1 MFKHISRR
9 HENFTY
15 LLILLLFTV
24 IGGLLVYK
32 EPTITGAADYGAGTC
47 PGNINED
54 STISA
59 DISTTDANCITLI
72 TNSNIQLD
80 CQGHTITC
88 IGCTGTKWG
97 IGVNTLSGVTIK
109 NCKVTGFNYDYYLFK
124 SSSTN
129 ITNSTSTS
137 ALKYG
142 LYIYGTGA
150 SANNNNI
157 TNSSF
162 TGAAT
167 NDIYLDALA
176 DNNIFLN
183 TTYSSSTVLGS
194 LTRKWYLDV
203 YVNDSTNPLADVN
216 VTAMNASGDIIFKI
230 NTSTDGFIPQQVI
243 TEYFE
248 DNDLRSMSTNYTIN
262 VNKTGYNNDSLIT
275 NITSSRV
282 LKFNLTSTAV
292 VVSNTAPYNLTLNYP
307 TNNSQVNNTNS
318 INFNFSF
325 LDRENQSLNCSLIFD
340 SVINSTNI
348 TSIEGNHSNYT
359 LTGITYA
366 SHNWSVNCSDY
377 ELSNSSGVFYF
388 SVNDTLKPGI
398 TLNAPVNGYNSS
410 SNSIV
415 FNWTA
420 TDNKDLNITCNLT
433 IAGVVNRTNLNL
445 TNGTAYNI
453 TVSNFPDN
461 SYLWNVTCWDA
472 TNNTNTSLTRN
483 FTVDA
488 TAPVINLETN
498 ASLRINV
505 ITNFTFSYN
514 VSDTNPVKN
523 CSLIVNGK
531 VNMTNTTITKDTMQN
546 FTINISSGTY
556 NWSVNCTDFVGN
568 TGNSTNAT
576 LTILS
581 CTVGSSCSR
590 TGYTGSAYDSNCAC
604 SGGTEVIEEQTSSS
618 SSSSGGSPSP
628 SVLKSIREKETAA
641 ETTPAENTGEETPEA
656 QAENFIETVIRV
668 EKEGISDTE
677 LEGRMRTIME
687 KFWRTQN
694 YSKIVQPPEFIYNN
708 ETNTTDIIYKII
720 PLNATLLNYSL
731 YINVSKCAAL
741 YADMVAFKED
751 YEFEVLIDDPLFK
764 LSFDEIKEP
773 ITVSYEVKGEI
784 LEYCRKLLLALGI
797 AENIL
802 EQPKPKA
809 VALSPKKTA
818 YDIIRSFRNAFPGSL
833 LALIPFIILILTV
846 VAYEEA
852 HAVVALG
859 MRTNARKI
867 TRLVSRAVV
876 DLTLFLIVIANIADF
891 SGVLPPYLAV
901 LKQVFG
907 VAATVYFIYKLNIPR
922 IILGVKNRLADI
934 SIIIAYYLI
943 ISTTLLGIRFHEV
956 NEFFSTITVY
966 LTENINIVILAGIVI
981 ILILSL
987 LWAAF
992 ANIKKPSLMAIL
1004 KQEGR
1009 PKNIVQI
1016 ALRFILIALIL
1027 LAFDYIAFKPFVEW
1041 VDLAIDAPLLMVAL
1055 CIFIYLALKHH
1066 KKLTVEKVMEEPL
1079 EEEDTLYKKFFE
1091 EFEFK
1096 KKIVFGVSG
1105 LLALNALV
1113 DAFVFLLPND
1123 FYLESISIAGHIPVT
1138 AYIIKELPLMAFIP
1152 KIAMLY
1158 AYILNTIFMFSILT
1172 LPMLIWYMMATG
1184 RKLVF
1189 KKWPIALFFSSFIAY
1204 MLMPVYKMGQL
1215 TAEKVIGADIQT
1227 RSILYSDFFI
1237 NKFIPN
1243 PIALTVVV
1251 SLSLSALLFVYLFY
1265 KRWSRLFSIAMVS
1278 IASVFFGMHVYFY
1291 ISSTWFYA
1299 LDIGIKLAAKAAL
1312 DRYVDLVKIA
1322 LLLAASL
1329 FYYAIFFVFIWEI
1342 FLGYKKEEKLEKRH
1356 KKHAIMLA
1364 KWIHKAHKAGLKPRH
1379 TKRLLKKSGWPIHI
1393 VKHAHRHAKLLRER

>member
-1 MFKHISRR
+1 M
-9 HENFTY
+9 
-15 LLILLLFTV
+15 
-24 IGGLLVYK
+24 
-32 EPTITGAADYGAGTC
+32 
-47 PGNINED
+47 
-54 STISA
+54 
-59 DISTTDANCITLI
+59 
-72 TNSNIQLD
+72 
-80 CQGHTITC
+80 
-88 IGCTGTKWG
+88 
-97 IGVNTLSGVTIK
+97 
-109 NCKVTGFNYDYYLFK
+109 
-124 SSSTN
+124 
-129 ITNSTSTS
+129 
-137 ALKYG
+137 
-142 LYIYGTGA
+142 
-150 SANNNNI
+150 
-157 TNSSF
+157 
-162 TGAAT
+162 
-167 NDIYLDALA
+167 
-176 DNNIFLN
+176 
-183 TTYSSSTVLGS
+183 
-194 LTRKWYLDV
+194 
-203 YVNDSTNPLADVN
+203 
-216 VTAMNASGDIIFKI
+216 
-230 NTSTDGFIPQQVI
+230 
-243 TEYFE
+243 
-248 DNDLRSMSTNYTIN
+248 
-262 VNKTGYNNDSLIT
+262 
-275 NITSSRV
+275 
-282 LKFNLTSTAV
+282 
-292 VVSNTAPYNLTLNYP
+292 
-307 TNNSQVNNTNS
+307 
-318 INFNFSF
+318 
-325 LDRENQSLNCSLIFD
+325 
-340 SVINSTNI
+340 
-348 TSIEGNHSNYT
+348 
-359 LTGITYA
+359 
-366 SHNWSVNCSDY
+366 
-377 ELSNSSGVFYF
+377 
-388 SVNDTLKPGI
+388 
-398 TLNAPVNGYNSS
+398 
-410 SNSIV
+410 
-415 FNWTA
+415 
-420 TDNKDLNITCNLT
+420 
-433 IAGVVNRTNLNL
+433 
-445 TNGTAYNI
+445 
-453 TVSNFPDN
+453 
-461 SYLWNVTCWDA
+461 
-472 TNNTNTSLTRN
+472 
-483 FTVDA
+483 
-488 TAPVINLETN
+488 
-498 ASLRINV
+498 
-505 ITNFTFSYN
+505 
-514 VSDTNPVKN
+514 
-523 CSLIVNGK
+523 
-531 VNMTNTTITKDTMQN
+531 
-546 FTINISSGTY
+546 
-556 NWSVNCTDFVGN
+556 
-568 TGNSTNAT
+568 
-576 LTILS
+576 
-581 CTVGSSCSR
+581 
-590 TGYTGSAYDSNCAC
+590 
-604 SGGTEVIEEQTSSS
+604 
-618 SSSSGGSPSP
+618 
-628 SVLKSIREKETAA
+628 
-641 ETTPAENTGEETPEA
+641 
-656 QAENFIETVIRV
+656 
-668 EKEGISDTE
+668 
-677 LEGRMRTIME
+677 
-687 KFWRTQN
+687 
-694 YSKIVQPPEFIYNN
+694 
-708 ETNTTDIIYKII
+708 
-720 PLNATLLNYSL
+720 
-731 YINVSKCAAL
+731 
-741 YADMVAFKED
+741 
-751 YEFEVLIDDPLFK
+751 
-764 LSFDEIKEP
+764 
-773 ITVSYEVKGEI
+773 
-784 LEYCRKLLLALGI
+784 
-797 AENIL
+797 
-802 EQPKPKA
+802 
-809 VALSPKKTA
+809 
-818 YDIIRSFRNAFPGSL
+818 
-833 LALIPFIILILTV
+833 
-846 VAYEEA
+846 
-852 HAVVALG
+852 
-859 MRTNARKI
+859 
-867 TRLVSRAVV
+867 
-876 DLTLFLIVIANIADF
+876 
-891 SGVLPPYLAV
+891 
-901 LKQVFG
+901 
-907 VAATVYFIYKLNIPR
+907 
-922 IILGVKNRLADI
+922 
-934 SIIIAYYLI
+934 
-943 ISTTLLGIRFHEV
+943 